1 MKKILF
7 FITILVINLNL
18 NAQDIIGKVLELNS
32 DGSISPI
39 FGANVYWEE
48 TTVGTTT
55 DANGNY
61 TINEATSFPAS
72 LSVSYVGYTYDS
84 KEFINNE
91 FIFYLKRSVELD
103 EVNIRS
109 SVNSTKYSV
118 VNSLNVQTLTV
129 NELQKA
135 ACCNL
140 SESFSTNASV
150 DVSYSDAISGAKKIR
165 MLGLDGRYVQ
175 ITNESIPLIRGL
187 SSSYGLNYVPGT
199 WIESIQIIKGS
210 GSVVNGFESFTGQ
223 INLEYFKPSTADK
236 MYWNVY
242 ANSGQRFENNL
253 ALKKIYEKWSS
264 NLFTHFSYHNKE
276 IDENNDGFMDMPH
289 LKNFNVLNRFLY
301 EGSNV
306 FRAQLFVKAMYEDR
320 EGGQLSNFL
329 NPYKIDIHN
338 DIIEIGTKTGILPDE
353 DQRSIGL
360 QTSFRRHNQ
369 EAQFGD
375 KLYNGLQESVYFNL
389 IRDVKINNNTFRYG
403 LNYNADRFEE
413 SFNDSL
419 FNKIDL
425 ITGVFSEYNLKIDD
439 YFILVAGFRADYHN
453 NSQYHYTPRVNV
465 KYNPTDD
472 LALRISAGKAF
483 RISNIFVEHSNFL
496 ASNRIVKVRENLL
509 PEVAWN
515 MGFNLT
521 YCFRLFGKEGI
532 INADAYRT
540 EFENQ
545 IVVDIE
551 NPGFLNFYNLNGK
564 SFANTLQIDLGY
576 ELVERLNIKLAYK
589 INEVKIE
596 YENRGLLQPP
606 LTPRDIALVNLSYA
620 NTSKDWEFDFTTNFV
635 GESRLPA
642 HQDVKDAFSNPFFV
656 HNSQITKRYDY
667 IEVYIGA
674 ENILNFTQD
683 NPIKIADNPTDENF
697 DASIVYAP
705 INGRMI
711 YLGLRYKLN

>member
-55 DANGNY
+55 DSNGNY

-375 KLYNGLQESVYFNL
+375 KLYNGLQESVYLNL

-606 LTPRDIALVNLSYA
+606 LTPRDRALVNLSYA

-635 GESRLPA
+635 GKSRLPA
-642 HQDVKDAFSNPFFV
+642 HQEVKDAFSNPFFV
-656 HNSQITKRYDY
+656 HNSQITKRYDN

>member
-242 ANSGQRFENNL
+242 ANSGQKFENNL

-375 KLYNGLQESVYFNL
+375 KLYNGLQESVYLNL

-606 LTPRDIALVNLSYA
+606 LTPRDRALVNLSYA

-683 NPIKIADNPTDENF
+683 NPIKIADNPSDENF

>member
-1 MKKILF
+1 M
-7 FITILVINLNL
+7 VINLNL
-18 NAQDIIGKVLELNS
+18 NAQDIIGKVLEINS
-32 DGSISPI
+32 DGSINPI

-55 DANGNY
+55 DTNGNY

-103 EVNIRS
+103 EVNIIS

-242 ANSGQRFENNL
+242 ANSSQKFENNL

-369 EAQFGD
+369 EAKFGD
-375 KLYNGLQESVYFNL
+375 KLYTGLQESVYLNL

-403 LNYNADRFEE
+403 LNYNADRFKE

-589 INEVKIE
+589 INVVKIE

-606 LTPRDIALVNLSYA
+606 LTPRDRALVNLSYA
-620 NTSKDWEFDFTTNFV
+620 NTTEDWEFDFTTNFV
-635 GESRLPA
+635 GKSRLPA
-642 HQDVKDAFSNPFFV
+642 HQEVKDAFSNPFFV

-711 YLGLRYKLN
+711 YLGLRYKIN

>member
-375 KLYNGLQESVYFNL
+375 KLYNGLQESVYLNL

-521 YCFRLFGKEGI
+521 YCFRLFGREGI

>member
-61 TINEATSFPAS
+61 TISEATSFPAS

-375 KLYNGLQESVYFNL
+375 KLYNGLQESVYLNL

-515 MGFNLT
+515 MGFNLI

-545 IVVDIE
+545 TVVDIE
-551 NPGFLNFYNLNGK
+551 NPGFLKFYNLNGK

-606 LTPRDIALVNLSYA
+606 LTPRDRALVNLSYA

-642 HQDVKDAFSNPFFV
+642 HQEVKDAFSNPFFV
-656 HNSQITKRYDY
+656 HNSQITKRYDN

>member
-496 ASNRIVKVRENLL
+496 ASNRIVKVKENLL

-545 IVVDIE
+545 TVVDIE
-551 NPGFLNFYNLNGK
+551 NPGFLKFYNLNGK

-606 LTPRDIALVNLSYA
+606 LTPRDRALVNLSYA

-642 HQDVKDAFSNPFFV
+642 HQEVKDAFSNPFFV
-656 HNSQITKRYDY
+656 HNSQITKRYDN

>member
-61 TINEATSFPAS
+61 TISEATSFPAS

-242 ANSGQRFENNL
+242 ANSGQKFENNL

-375 KLYNGLQESVYFNL
+375 KLYNGLQESVYLNL

-606 LTPRDIALVNLSYA
+606 LTPRDRALVNLSYA

-656 HNSQITKRYDY
+656 HNSQITKKYDY

>member
-61 TINEATSFPAS
+61 TISEATSFPAS

-242 ANSGQRFENNL
+242 ANSGQKFENNL

-375 KLYNGLQESVYFNL
+375 KLYNGLQESVYLNL

-606 LTPRDIALVNLSYA
+606 LTPRDRALVNLSYA

>member
-253 ALKKIYEKWSS
+253 SLKKIYEKWSS

-375 KLYNGLQESVYFNL
+375 KLYNGLQESVYLNL
-389 IRDVKINNNTFRYG
+389 IRDIKINNNTFRYG

-545 IVVDIE
+545 TVVDIE

-606 LTPRDIALVNLSYA
+606 LTPRDRALVNLSYA
-620 NTSKDWEFDFTTNFV
+620 NTLKDWEFDFTTNFV
-635 GESRLPA
+635 GKSRLPA

-656 HNSQITKRYDY
+656 HNSQITKRYDN

>member
-253 ALKKIYEKWSS
+253 SLKKIYEKWSS

-375 KLYNGLQESVYFNL
+375 KLYNGLQESVYLNL

-545 IVVDIE
+545 TVVDIE
-551 NPGFLNFYNLNGK
+551 NPGFLKFYNSNGK

-606 LTPRDIALVNLSYA
+606 LTPRDRALVNLSYA

>member
-55 DANGNY
+55 DSNGNY

-242 ANSGQRFENNL
+242 ANSGQKFENNL

-496 ASNRIVKVRENLL
+496 ASNRIVKVKENLL

-606 LTPRDIALVNLSYA
+606 LTPRDRALVNLSYA

-642 HQDVKDAFSNPFFV
+642 HQEVKDAFSNPFFV
-656 HNSQITKRYDY
+656 HNSQITKRYDN

>member
-1 MKKILF
+1 M
-7 FITILVINLNL
+7 VINLNL
-18 NAQDIIGKVLELNS
+18 NAQDIIGKVLEINS
-32 DGSISPI
+32 DGSINPI

-55 DANGNY
+55 DTNGNY

-103 EVNIRS
+103 EVNIIS

-242 ANSGQRFENNL
+242 ANSSQKFENNL

-369 EAQFGD
+369 EAKFGD
-375 KLYNGLQESVYFNL
+375 KLYTGLQESVYLNL

-403 LNYNADRFEE
+403 LNYNADRFKE

-551 NPGFLNFYNLNGK
+551 SPGFLNFYNLNGK

-589 INEVKIE
+589 INVVKIE

-606 LTPRDIALVNLSYA
+606 LTPRDRALVNLSYA
-620 NTSKDWEFDFTTNFV
+620 NTTEDWEFDFTTNFV
-635 GESRLPA
+635 GKSRLPA
-642 HQDVKDAFSNPFFV
+642 HQEVKDAFSNPFFV

-711 YLGLRYKLN
+711 YLGLRYKIN

>member
-55 DANGNY
+55 DSNGNY

-175 ITNESIPLIRGL
+175 ITNEGIPLIRGL

-375 KLYNGLQESVYFNL
+375 KLYTGLQESVYLNL

-606 LTPRDIALVNLSYA
+606 LNPRDRALVNLSYA

-635 GESRLPA
+635 GKSRLPA
-642 HQDVKDAFSNPFFV
+642 HQEVKDAFSNPFFV
-656 HNSQITKRYDY
+656 HNSQITKRYDN

-705 INGRMI
+705 INGRKI
-711 YLGLRYKLN
+711 YLGLRYRIN

>member
-61 TINEATSFPAS
+61 TISEATSFPAS

-242 ANSGQRFENNL
+242 ANSGQKFENNL

-375 KLYNGLQESVYFNL
+375 KLYNGLQESVYLNL

-496 ASNRIVKVRENLL
+496 ASNRIVKVMENLL

-545 IVVDIE
+545 TVVDIE
-551 NPGFLNFYNLNGK
+551 NPGFLKFYNLNGK

-606 LTPRDIALVNLSYA
+606 LTPRDRALVNLSYA

-642 HQDVKDAFSNPFFV
+642 HQEVKDAFSNPFFV
-656 HNSQITKRYDY
+656 HNSQITKRYDN

>member
-375 KLYNGLQESVYFNL
+375 KLYNGLQESVYLNL

-545 IVVDIE
+545 TVVDIE
-551 NPGFLNFYNLNGK
+551 NPGFLKFYNSNGK

-606 LTPRDIALVNLSYA
+606 LTPRDRALVNLSYA

-656 HNSQITKRYDY
+656 HNSQITKRYDN

>member
-375 KLYNGLQESVYFNL
+375 KLYNGLQESVYLNL

-606 LTPRDIALVNLSYA
+606 LTPRDRALVNLSYA

-635 GESRLPA
+635 GKSRLPA
-642 HQDVKDAFSNPFFV
+642 HQEVKDAFSNPFFV
-656 HNSQITKRYDY
+656 HNSQITKRYDN

>member
-61 TINEATSFPAS
+61 TISEATSFPAS

-242 ANSGQRFENNL
+242 ANSGQKFENNL

-375 KLYNGLQESVYFNL
+375 KLYNGLQESVYLNL

-496 ASNRIVKVRENLL
+496 ASNRIVKVKENLL

-545 IVVDIE
+545 TVVDIE
-551 NPGFLNFYNLNGK
+551 NPGFLKFYNLNGK

-606 LTPRDIALVNLSYA
+606 LTPRDRALVNLSYA

>member
-55 DANGNY
+55 DSNGNY

-242 ANSGQRFENNL
+242 ANSGQKFENNL

-496 ASNRIVKVRENLL
+496 ASNRIVKVKENLL

-606 LTPRDIALVNLSYA
+606 LTQRDRALVNFSYA
-620 NTSKDWEFDFTTNFV
+620 NTSKDWEFDFTTNFF

-642 HQDVKDAFSNPFFV
+642 HQEVKDAFSNPFFV
-656 HNSQITKRYDY
+656 HNSQITKRYDN

>member
-175 ITNESIPLIRGL
+175 ITNEGIPLIRGL

-253 ALKKIYEKWSS
+253 SLKKIYEKWSS

-375 KLYNGLQESVYFNL
+375 KLYNGLQESVYLNL
-389 IRDVKINNNTFRYG
+389 IRDIKINNNTFRYG

-413 SFNDSL
+413 SYNDSL

-545 IVVDIE
+545 TVVDIE
-551 NPGFLNFYNLNGK
+551 NPGFLKFYNLNGK

-606 LTPRDIALVNLSYA
+606 LTPRDRALVNLSYA

-635 GESRLPA
+635 GKSRLPA
-642 HQDVKDAFSNPFFV
+642 HQEVKDAFSNPFFV
-656 HNSQITKRYDY
+656 HNSQITKRYDN

>member
-61 TINEATSFPAS
+61 TISEATSFPAS

-375 KLYNGLQESVYFNL
+375 KLYNGLQESVYLNL

-545 IVVDIE
+545 TVVDIE
-551 NPGFLNFYNLNGK
+551 NPGFLKFYNLNGK

-606 LTPRDIALVNLSYA
+606 LTPRDRALVNFSYA

-656 HNSQITKRYDY
+656 HNSQITKRYDN

>member
-1 MKKILF
+1 MNKILF

-175 ITNESIPLIRGL
+175 ITNEGIPLIRGL

-253 ALKKIYEKWSS
+253 AVKKIYEKWSS

-375 KLYNGLQESVYFNL
+375 KLYNGLQESVYLNL

-606 LTPRDIALVNLSYA
+606 LNPRDRALVNLSYA

-635 GESRLPA
+635 GESRLPT

-656 HNSQITKRYDY
+656 HNSQITKRYDN

>member
-1 MKKILF
+1 
-7 FITILVINLNL
+7 LVINLNL

-496 ASNRIVKVRENLL
+496 ASNRIVKVKENLL
-509 PEVAWN
+509 HEVAWN

-606 LTPRDIALVNLSYA
+606 LTPRDRALVNFSYA

>member
-61 TINEATSFPAS
+61 TISEATSFPAS

-375 KLYNGLQESVYFNL
+375 KLYNGLQESVYLNL

-413 SFNDSL
+413 SYNDSL

-606 LTPRDIALVNLSYA
+606 LTQRDRALVNFSYA

-635 GESRLPA
+635 GKSRLPA
-642 HQDVKDAFSNPFFV
+642 HQEVKDAFSNPFFV
-656 HNSQITKRYDY
+656 HNSQITKRYDN

>member
-18 NAQDIIGKVLELNS
+18 NAQDIIGKVLEINS
-32 DGSISPI
+32 DGSINPI

-55 DANGNY
+55 DTNGNY

-103 EVNIRS
+103 EVNIIS

-242 ANSGQRFENNL
+242 ANSSQKFENNL

-369 EAQFGD
+369 EAKFGD
-375 KLYNGLQESVYFNL
+375 KLYTGLQESVYLNL

-403 LNYNADRFEE
+403 LNYNADRFKE

-551 NPGFLNFYNLNGK
+551 SPGFLNFYNLNGK

-589 INEVKIE
+589 INVVKIE

-606 LTPRDIALVNLSYA
+606 LTPRDRALVNLSYA
-620 NTSKDWEFDFTTNFV
+620 NTTEDWEFDFTTNFV
-635 GESRLPA
+635 GKSRLPA
-642 HQDVKDAFSNPFFV
+642 HQEVKDAFSNPFFV

-711 YLGLRYKLN
+711 YLGLRYKIN

>member
-1 MKKILF
+1 M
-7 FITILVINLNL
+7 VINLNL
-18 NAQDIIGKVLELNS
+18 NAQDIIGKVLEINS
-32 DGSISPI
+32 DGSINPI

-55 DANGNY
+55 DTNGNY

-103 EVNIRS
+103 EVNIIS

-242 ANSGQRFENNL
+242 ANSSQKFENNL

-369 EAQFGD
+369 EAKFGD
-375 KLYNGLQESVYFNL
+375 KLYTGLQESVYLNL

-403 LNYNADRFEE
+403 LNYNADRFKE

-551 NPGFLNFYNLNGK
+551 SPGFLNFYNLNGK

-589 INEVKIE
+589 INVVKIE

-606 LTPRDIALVNLSYA
+606 LTPRDRALVNLSYA
-620 NTSKDWEFDFTTNFV
+620 NTTEDWEFDFTTNFV
-635 GESRLPA
+635 GKSRLPA

-711 YLGLRYKLN
+711 YLGLRYKIN

>member
-61 TINEATSFPAS
+61 TISEATSFPAS

-175 ITNESIPLIRGL
+175 ITNEGIPLIRGL

-375 KLYNGLQESVYFNL
+375 KLYNGLQESVYLNL

-606 LTPRDIALVNLSYA
+606 LTPRDRALVNLSYA

>member
-61 TINEATSFPAS
+61 TISEATSFPAS

-375 KLYNGLQESVYFNL
+375 KLYNGLQESVYLNL

-551 NPGFLNFYNLNGK
+551 NPGFLKFYNLNGK

-606 LTPRDIALVNLSYA
+606 LTPRDRALVNLSYA

-635 GESRLPA
+635 GKSRLPA

-656 HNSQITKRYDY
+656 HNSQITKRYDN

>member
-175 ITNESIPLIRGL
+175 ITNEGIPLIRGL

-375 KLYNGLQESVYFNL
+375 KLYNGLQESVYLNL

-453 NSQYHYTPRVNV
+453 NSQYHYAPRVNV

-521 YCFRLFGKEGI
+521 YCFRFFGKEGI

-545 IVVDIE
+545 TVVDIE
-551 NPGFLNFYNLNGK
+551 NPGFLKFYNLNGK

-606 LTPRDIALVNLSYA
+606 LNPRDRALVNLSYA

-635 GESRLPA
+635 GKSRLPA
-642 HQDVKDAFSNPFFV
+642 HQEVKDAFSNPFFV
-656 HNSQITKRYDY
+656 HNSQITKRYDN

>member
-375 KLYNGLQESVYFNL
+375 KLYNGLQESVYLNL

-496 ASNRIVKVRENLL
+496 ASNRIVKVKENLL

-606 LTPRDIALVNLSYA
+606 LTPRDRALVNFSYA

-656 HNSQITKRYDY
+656 HNSQITKRYDN

>member
-7 FITILVINLNL
+7 FITILVININI

-61 TINEATSFPAS
+61 TISEATSFPAS
-72 LSVSYVGYTYDS
+72 LSVSYVGYAFDS

-242 ANSGQRFENNL
+242 ANSGQKFENNL

-375 KLYNGLQESVYFNL
+375 KLYTGLQESVYLNL

-532 INADAYRT
+532 FNADAYRT

-545 IVVDIE
+545 TVVDIE
-551 NPGFLNFYNLNGK
+551 NPGFLKFYNLNGK

-606 LTPRDIALVNLSYA
+606 LTPRDRALVNLSYA

-642 HQDVKDAFSNPFFV
+642 HQEVKDAFSNPFFV
-656 HNSQITKRYDY
+656 HNSQITKRYDN
-667 IEVYIGA
+667 IEAYIGA

>member
-55 DANGNY
+55 DSNGNY

-109 SVNSTKYSV
+109 SVNSIKYSV

-242 ANSGQRFENNL
+242 ANSGQKFENNL

-496 ASNRIVKVRENLL
+496 ASNRIVKVKENLL

-532 INADAYRT
+532 LNADAYRT

-551 NPGFLNFYNLNGK
+551 SPGFLNFYNLNGK

-606 LTPRDIALVNLSYA
+606 LTPRDRALVNLSYA

-642 HQDVKDAFSNPFFV
+642 HQEVKDAFSNPFFV
-656 HNSQITKRYDY
+656 HNSQITKRYDN

>member
-242 ANSGQRFENNL
+242 ANSGQKFENNL

-375 KLYNGLQESVYFNL
+375 KLYNGLQESVYLNL

-496 ASNRIVKVRENLL
+496 ASNRIVKVKENLL
-509 PEVAWN
+509 HEVAWN

-545 IVVDIE
+545 TVVDIE
-551 NPGFLNFYNLNGK
+551 NPGFLKFYNSNGK

-606 LTPRDIALVNLSYA
+606 LNPRDRALVNLSYA

-635 GESRLPA
+635 GKSRLPA
-642 HQDVKDAFSNPFFV
+642 HQEVKDAFSNPFFV
-656 HNSQITKRYDY
+656 HNSQITKRYDN

>member
-253 ALKKIYEKWSS
+253 SLKKIYEKWSS

-375 KLYNGLQESVYFNL
+375 KLYNGLQESVYLNL

-521 YCFRLFGKEGI
+521 YCFRLFGREGI

-545 IVVDIE
+545 TVVDIE
-551 NPGFLNFYNLNGK
+551 NPGFLKFYNSNGK

-606 LTPRDIALVNLSYA
+606 LTPRDRALVNFSYA

-635 GESRLPA
+635 GESRLPT

>member
-242 ANSGQRFENNL
+242 ANSEQKFENNL

-276 IDENNDGFMDMPH
+276 IDENNDGFMDKPH

-496 ASNRIVKVRENLL
+496 ASNRIVKVKENLL
-509 PEVAWN
+509 HEVAWN

-606 LTPRDIALVNLSYA
+606 LTQRDRALVNFSYA

>member
-1 MKKILF
+1 
-7 FITILVINLNL
+7 
-18 NAQDIIGKVLELNS
+18 
-32 DGSISPI
+32 
-39 FGANVYWEE
+39 
-48 TTVGTTT
+48 
-55 DANGNY
+55 
-61 TINEATSFPAS
+61 
-72 LSVSYVGYTYDS
+72 
-84 KEFINNE
+84 
-91 FIFYLKRSVELD
+91 
-103 EVNIRS
+103 VNIRS

-242 ANSGQRFENNL
+242 ANSGQKFENNL

-375 KLYNGLQESVYFNL
+375 KLYNGLQESVYLNL

-606 LTPRDIALVNLSYA
+606 LNPRDRALVNLSYA

-635 GESRLPA
+635 GKSRLPA
-642 HQDVKDAFSNPFFV
+642 HQEVKDAFSNPFFV
-656 HNSQITKRYDY
+656 HNSQITKRYDN

>member
-61 TINEATSFPAS
+61 TISEATSFPAS

-175 ITNESIPLIRGL
+175 ITNEGIPLIRGL

-242 ANSGQRFENNL
+242 ANSGQKFENNL

-375 KLYNGLQESVYFNL
+375 KLYNGLQESVYLNL

-545 IVVDIE
+545 TVVDIE
-551 NPGFLNFYNLNGK
+551 NPGFLKFYNLNGK

-606 LTPRDIALVNLSYA
+606 LTPRDRALVNLSYA

-656 HNSQITKRYDY
+656 HNSQITKKYDY

>member
-32 DGSISPI
+32 DGSVSPI

-61 TINEATSFPAS
+61 TISEATSFPAS

-242 ANSGQRFENNL
+242 ANSEQKFENNL

-375 KLYNGLQESVYFNL
+375 KLYNGLQESVYLNL

-521 YCFRLFGKEGI
+521 YCFRLFGREGI

-545 IVVDIE
+545 TVVDIE

-635 GESRLPA
+635 GESRLPT

-656 HNSQITKRYDY
+656 HNSQITKKYDY
-667 IEVYIGA
+667 IEVYIGV

>member
-61 TINEATSFPAS
+61 TISEATSFPAS

-375 KLYNGLQESVYFNL
+375 KLYNGLQESVYLNL

-606 LTPRDIALVNLSYA
+606 LTPRDRALVNLSYA

>member
-55 DANGNY
+55 DSNGNY

-236 MYWNVY
+236 IYWNVY

-253 ALKKIYEKWSS
+253 ALKKIYDKWSS

-289 LKNFNVLNRFLY
+289 LKNFNVLNRFKY
-301 EGSNV
+301 KGSNV
-306 FRAQLFVKAMYEDR
+306 FSAQLFVKAMYEDR

-375 KLYNGLQESVYFNL
+375 KLYTGLQESVYLNL

-606 LTPRDIALVNLSYA
+606 LTPRDRALVNLSYA

-667 IEVYIGA
+667 IEVYIGV

-705 INGRMI
+705 INGRKI
-711 YLGLRYKLN
+711 YLGLRYRIN